1 MKICTFIGDMYRDY
15 SLSIMKNINDYAEEK
30 GHRVDFYGN
39 CSIPTM
45 NPMHV
50 IGYKSIL
57 HVPNFHSYDGIII
70 CFDTINHTGMGKELV
85 DELLSDPESP
95 PVVCI
100 RAEINGFYN
109 VVPDN
114 RKMMRDIAAYVISKC
129 GSGDIG
135 FVTGR
140 DDLVD
145 SAERRAGFED
155 AMHEAGYETSEDM
168 VFHGNYWIDKGPQM
182 ADHFTKEDGTL
193 PAAIICSND
202 YMAIGLIDELIAR
215 GFSVPE
221 DCMVSGVDNL
231 TESADHIPSITTIE
245 ISEKEFAY
253 SAMELLEKIHAKANP
268 DIYVTVAGNIV
279 PRESTGDQDP
289 NSDVFK
295 IIRDLKLSKHDSI
308 EALRQ
313 FALITTTFDAAL
325 TREECIQVSL
335 ENLREL
341 PSVQDCYLCSY
352 RENNRELIGYFKDKG
367 SISIMSEPFPNTEL
381 LPEGYLNEESGSHVF
396 LPLSY
401 MNMAYG
407 YAVLRV
413 EMTEHFFINEKM
425 EFIFL
430 QIGHLI
436 NKLELNQK
444 LFGIADIMDLY
455 IKDPLTGMLNRRGFE
470 TKLSKFFDKKGHKLN
485 DVAIASIDMDEL
497 KYINDTF
504 GHNAGDEAIRSLARC
519 VDNAL
524 NPGEF
529 VARMGGDEF
538 AAIIILGEVGRVGQF
553 IRTVRDNI
561 RKINESGANPYELGA
576 SIGTCELTE
585 WSDLI
590 ECMNKADKAMYLE
603 KRAKKKHRR

>member
-15 SLSIMKNINDYAEEK
+15 SLSIMKNINAYAEEK

-45 NPMHV
+45 NPMHI

-57 HVPNFHSYDGIII
+57 HVPNLHSYDGVII
-70 CFDTINHTGMGKELV
+70 CYDTINHTGMGKELV
-85 DELLSDPESP
+85 DALLSDPESP

-114 RKMMRDIAAYVISKC
+114 RKMMRDIAAYIISKC
-129 GSGDIG
+129 SSGDIG

-140 DDLVD
+140 DDLAD

-168 VFHGNYWIDKGPQM
+168 IFHGNYWIDKGPQM
-182 ADHFTKEDGTL
+182 ADHFIKEDGTL

-202 YMAIGLIDELIAR
+202 YMAIGLIDELITR
-215 GFSVPE
+215 GFSIPE

-245 ISEKEFAY
+245 ISAKELAY

-268 DIYVTVAGNIV
+268 DICVTVTGNIV
-279 PRESTGDQDP
+279 PRESTGDRDP
-289 NSDVFK
+289 NHDVFK

-313 FALITTTFDAAL
+313 FALITTTFDTAL

-341 PSVQDCYLCSY
+341 PSVQDCYLCCY
-352 RENNRELIGYFKDKG
+352 RENNRELIGYFRDKG
-367 SISIMSEPFPNTEL
+367 NISIMSEPFPNTHL
-381 LPEGYLNEESGSHVF
+381 LPEGYLNEESGSYVF

-407 YAVLRV
+407 YAILRV
-413 EMTEHFFINEKM
+413 DMTEHFFINEKM

-436 NKLELNQK
+436 NKHELNQK

-538 AAIIILGEVGRVGQF
+538 AAIIILGEVGRMGQF

-576 SIGTCELTE
+576 SIGTCELTD

>member
-15 SLSIMKNINDYAEEK
+15 SLSIMKNINAYAEEK

-45 NPMHV
+45 NPMHI

-57 HVPNFHSYDGIII
+57 HVPNLHSYDGVII
-70 CFDTINHTGMGKELV
+70 CYDTINHTGMGKELV
-85 DELLSDPESP
+85 DALLSDPESP

-114 RKMMRDIAAYVISKC
+114 RKMMRDIAAYIISKC
-129 GSGDIG
+129 SSGDIG

-168 VFHGNYWIDKGPQM
+168 IFHGNYWIDQGPQM
-182 ADHFTKEDGTL
+182 ADHFIKEDGTL

-202 YMAIGLIDELIAR
+202 YMAIGLIDELITR
-215 GFSVPE
+215 GFSIPE

-245 ISEKEFAY
+245 ISAKELAY

-268 DIYVTVAGNIV
+268 DICVTVAGSII
-279 PRESTGDQDP
+279 PRESTRDRDP
-289 NSDVFK
+289 NHDVFK

-313 FALITTTFDAAL
+313 FALITTTFDTAL

-341 PSVQDCYLCSY
+341 PSVQDCYLCCY
-352 RENNRELIGYFKDKG
+352 RENNRELIGYFRDKG
-367 SISIMSEPFPNTEL
+367 NISIMSEPFPNTDL
-381 LPEGYLNEESGSHVF
+381 LPEGYLNEESGSYVF

-407 YAVLRV
+407 YAILRV

-436 NKLELNQK
+436 NKHELNQK

-538 AAIIILGEVGRVGQF
+538 AAIIILGEVGRMGQF

-576 SIGTCELTE
+576 SIGTCELTD

>member
-1 MKICTFIGDMYRDY
+1 
-15 SLSIMKNINDYAEEK
+15 
-30 GHRVDFYGN
+30 
-39 CSIPTM
+39 
-45 NPMHV
+45 
-50 IGYKSIL
+50 
-57 HVPNFHSYDGIII
+57 
-70 CFDTINHTGMGKELV
+70 
-85 DELLSDPESP
+85 
-95 PVVCI
+95 
-100 RAEINGFYN
+100 
-109 VVPDN
+109 
-114 RKMMRDIAAYVISKC
+114 
-129 GSGDIG
+129 
-135 FVTGR
+135 
-140 DDLVD
+140 
-145 SAERRAGFED
+145 
-155 AMHEAGYETSEDM
+155 
-168 VFHGNYWIDKGPQM
+168 M

-245 ISEKEFAY
+245 ISDKELAY

-352 RENNRELIGYFKDKG
+352 RENNRELIGYFRDKG
-367 SISIMSEPFPNTEL
+367 SISIISEPFPNTEL
-381 LPEGYLNEESGSHVF
+381 LPEGYLSEESGSHVF

-519 VDNAL
+519 IDNAL

-561 RKINESGANPYELGA
+561 RKINESDANPYELGA

>member
-15 SLSIMKNINDYAEEK
+15 SLSIMKNINAYAEEK

-45 NPMHV
+45 NPMHI

-57 HVPNFHSYDGIII
+57 HVPNLHSYDGVII
-70 CFDTINHTGMGKELV
+70 CYDTINHTGMGKELV
-85 DELLSDPESP
+85 DALLSDPESP

-114 RKMMRDIAAYVISKC
+114 RKMMRDIAAYIISKC
-129 GSGDIG
+129 SSGDIG

-140 DDLVD
+140 DDLAD

-168 VFHGNYWIDKGPQM
+168 IFHGNYWIDKGPQM
-182 ADHFTKEDGTL
+182 ADHFIKEDGTL

-202 YMAIGLIDELIAR
+202 YMAIGLIDELITR
-215 GFSVPE
+215 GFSIPE

-245 ISEKEFAY
+245 ISAKELAY

-268 DIYVTVAGNIV
+268 DICVTVAGSII
-279 PRESTGDQDP
+279 PRESTGDRDP
-289 NSDVFK
+289 NHDVFK

-313 FALITTTFDAAL
+313 FALITTTFDTAL

-341 PSVQDCYLCSY
+341 PSVQDCYLCCY
-352 RENNRELIGYFKDKG
+352 RENNRELIGYFRDKG
-367 SISIMSEPFPNTEL
+367 NISIMSEPFPNTDL
-381 LPEGYLNEESGSHVF
+381 LPEGYLNEESGSYVF

-407 YAVLRV
+407 YAILRV

-436 NKLELNQK
+436 NKHELNQK

-538 AAIIILGEVGRVGQF
+538 AAIIILGEVGRMGQF

-576 SIGTCELTE
+576 SIGTCELTD

>member
-45 NPMHV
+45 NPMHI

-57 HVPNFHSYDGIII
+57 HVPNLHSYDGIII
-70 CFDTINHTGMGKELV
+70 CYDTINHTGMGKELV
-85 DELLSDPESP
+85 DALLSDPESP

-114 RKMMRDIAAYVISKC
+114 RKMMRDIAAYIISKC
-129 GSGDIG
+129 SSGDIG

-140 DDLVD
+140 DDLAD

-168 VFHGNYWIDKGPQM
+168 IFHGNYWIDKGPQM
-182 ADHFTKEDGTL
+182 ADHFIKEDGTL

-202 YMAIGLIDELIAR
+202 YMAIGLIDELITR
-215 GFSVPE
+215 GFSIPE

-245 ISEKEFAY
+245 ISAKELAY

-268 DIYVTVAGNIV
+268 DICVTVTGTIV
-279 PRESTGDQDP
+279 PRESTGDRDP
-289 NSDVFK
+289 NHDVFK

-313 FALITTTFDAAL
+313 FALITTTFDTAL

-341 PSVQDCYLCSY
+341 PSVQDCYLCCY
-352 RENNRELIGYFKDKG
+352 RENNRELIGYFRDKG
-367 SISIMSEPFPNTEL
+367 NISIMSEPFPNTDL
-381 LPEGYLNEESGSHVF
+381 LPEGYLNEESGSYVF

-407 YAVLRV
+407 YAILRV

-436 NKLELNQK
+436 NKHELNQK

-538 AAIIILGEVGRVGQF
+538 AAIIILGEVGRMGQF

-576 SIGTCELTE
+576 SIGTCELTD

>member
-15 SLSIMKNINDYAEEK
+15 SLSIMKNINAYAEEK

-45 NPMHV
+45 NPMHI

-57 HVPNFHSYDGIII
+57 HVPNLHSYDGIII
-70 CFDTINHTGMGKELV
+70 CYDTINHTGMGKELV
-85 DELLSDPESP
+85 DALLSDPESP

-114 RKMMRDIAAYVISKC
+114 RKMMRDIAAYIISKC
-129 GSGDIG
+129 SSGDIG

-140 DDLVD
+140 DDLAD

-168 VFHGNYWIDKGPQM
+168 IFHGNYWIDKGPQM
-182 ADHFTKEDGTL
+182 ADHFIKEDGTL

-202 YMAIGLIDELIAR
+202 YMAIGLIDELITR
-215 GFSVPE
+215 GFSIPE

-245 ISEKEFAY
+245 ISAKELAY

-268 DIYVTVAGNIV
+268 DICVTVAGNII
-279 PRESTGDQDP
+279 PRESTGDRDP
-289 NSDVFK
+289 NHDVFK

-313 FALITTTFDAAL
+313 FALITTTFDTAL

-341 PSVQDCYLCSY
+341 PSVQDCYLCCY
-352 RENNRELIGYFKDKG
+352 RENNRELIGYFRDKG
-367 SISIMSEPFPNTEL
+367 NISIMSEPFPNTDL
-381 LPEGYLNEESGSHVF
+381 LPEGYLNEESGSYVF

-407 YAVLRV
+407 YAILRV

-436 NKLELNQK
+436 NKHELNQK

-553 IRTVRDNI
+553 IRTVRNNI
-561 RKINESGANPYELGA
+561 REINESGANPYELGA

-585 WSDLI
+585 WSELI
-590 ECMNKADKAMYLE
+590 ECINKADKAMYLE
-603 KRAKKKHRR
+603 KKAKKKHRR

>member
-1 MKICTFIGDMYRDY
+1 
-15 SLSIMKNINDYAEEK
+15 
-30 GHRVDFYGN
+30 
-39 CSIPTM
+39 
-45 NPMHV
+45 
-50 IGYKSIL
+50 
-57 HVPNFHSYDGIII
+57 
-70 CFDTINHTGMGKELV
+70 
-85 DELLSDPESP
+85 
-95 PVVCI
+95 
-100 RAEINGFYN
+100 
-109 VVPDN
+109 
-114 RKMMRDIAAYVISKC
+114 
-129 GSGDIG
+129 
-135 FVTGR
+135 
-140 DDLVD
+140 
-145 SAERRAGFED
+145 
-155 AMHEAGYETSEDM
+155 
-168 VFHGNYWIDKGPQM
+168 
-182 ADHFTKEDGTL
+182 
-193 PAAIICSND
+193 
-202 YMAIGLIDELIAR
+202 
-215 GFSVPE
+215 
-221 DCMVSGVDNL
+221 MVSGVDNL

-245 ISEKEFAY
+245 ISAKELAY

-268 DIYVTVAGNIV
+268 DICVTVTGNIV
-279 PRESTGDQDP
+279 PRESTGDRDP
-289 NSDVFK
+289 NRDVFK

-313 FALITTTFDAAL
+313 FALITTTFDTAL

-341 PSVQDCYLCSY
+341 PSVQDCYLCCY
-352 RENNRELIGYFKDKG
+352 RENNRELIGYFRDKG
-367 SISIMSEPFPNTEL
+367 NISIMSEPFPNTDL
-381 LPEGYLNEESGSHVF
+381 LPEGYLNEESGSYVF

-407 YAVLRV
+407 YAILRV

-436 NKLELNQK
+436 NKHELNQK

-538 AAIIILGEVGRVGQF
+538 AAIIILGEVGRMGQF

-576 SIGTCELTE
+576 SIGTCELTD

>member
-1 MKICTFIGDMYRDY
+1 
-15 SLSIMKNINDYAEEK
+15 
-30 GHRVDFYGN
+30 
-39 CSIPTM
+39 
-45 NPMHV
+45 
-50 IGYKSIL
+50 
-57 HVPNFHSYDGIII
+57 
-70 CFDTINHTGMGKELV
+70 DTINHTGMGKELV

-215 GFSVPE
+215 GFSIPE
-221 DCMVSGVDNL
+221 DCLVSGVDNL

-245 ISEKEFAY
+245 ISDKELAY

-268 DIYVTVAGNIV
+268 DICVTVAGNIV

-295 IIRDLKLSKHDSI
+295 VIRDLKLSKHDSI

-381 LPEGYLNEESGSHVF
+381 LPEGYLSDESGSHVF

-430 QIGHLI
+430 QIGQLI

-603 KRAKKKHRR
+603 KRAKKKHRS

>member
-15 SLSIMKNINDYAEEK
+15 SLSIMKNINAYAEEK

-45 NPMHV
+45 NPMQV

-57 HVPNFHSYDGIII
+57 HVPNFHSYDGVII
-70 CFDTINHTGMGKELV
+70 CYDTINHTGMGKELV
-85 DELLSDPESP
+85 DELLSDPEAP

-129 GSGDIG
+129 SSGDIG

-168 VFHGNYWIDKGPQM
+168 IFHGNYWIDKGPQM

-202 YMAIGLIDELIAR
+202 YMAIGLIDELITR
-215 GFSVPE
+215 GFSIPE

-245 ISEKEFAY
+245 ISDKELAY

-268 DIYVTVAGNIV
+268 DIYVTVTGNII
-279 PRESTGDQDP
+279 PRASTGDQDP

-352 RENNRELIGYFKDKG
+352 RENNRELIGYFRDKG
-367 SISIMSEPFPNTEL
+367 NIIIMSEPFPNTNL
-381 LPEGYLNEESGSHVF
+381 LPEGYLNEESGSYVF

-407 YAVLRV
+407 YAILRV

-430 QIGHLI
+430 QIGQLI
-436 NKLELNQK
+436 NKHELNQK

-538 AAIIILGEVGRVGQF
+538 AAIIILGEVGRMGQF

>member
-15 SLSIMKNINDYAEEK
+15 SLSIMKNINAYAEEK

-45 NPMHV
+45 NPMHI

-57 HVPNFHSYDGIII
+57 HVPNLHSYDGIII
-70 CFDTINHTGMGKELV
+70 CYDTINHTGMGKELV
-85 DELLSDPESP
+85 DALLSDPESP

-114 RKMMRDIAAYVISKC
+114 RKMMRDIAAYIISKC
-129 GSGDIG
+129 SSGDIG

-140 DDLVD
+140 DDLAD

-168 VFHGNYWIDKGPQM
+168 IFHGNYWIDKGPQM
-182 ADHFTKEDGTL
+182 ADHFIKEDGTL

-202 YMAIGLIDELIAR
+202 YMAIGLIDELITR
-215 GFSVPE
+215 GFSIPE

-245 ISEKEFAY
+245 ISAKELAY

-268 DIYVTVAGNIV
+268 DICVTVAGNII
-279 PRESTGDQDP
+279 PRESTGDRDP
-289 NSDVFK
+289 NHDVFK

-313 FALITTTFDAAL
+313 FALITTTFDTAL

-341 PSVQDCYLCSY
+341 PSVQDCYLCCY
-352 RENNRELIGYFKDKG
+352 RENNRELIGYFRDKG
-367 SISIMSEPFPNTEL
+367 NISIMSEPFPNTDL
-381 LPEGYLNEESGSHVF
+381 LPEGYLNEESGSYVF

-407 YAVLRV
+407 YAILRV

-436 NKLELNQK
+436 NKHELNQK

-538 AAIIILGEVGRVGQF
+538 AAIIILGEVGRMGQF

-576 SIGTCELTE
+576 SIGTCELTD

>member
-15 SLSIMKNINDYAEEK
+15 SLSIMKNINAYAEEK

-45 NPMHV
+45 NPMHI

-57 HVPNFHSYDGIII
+57 HVPNFHSYDGVII
-70 CFDTINHTGMGKELV
+70 CYDTINHTGMGKELV
-85 DELLSDPESP
+85 DALLSDPESP

-114 RKMMRDIAAYVISKC
+114 RKMMRDIAAYIISKC
-129 GSGDIG
+129 SSGDIG

-168 VFHGNYWIDKGPQM
+168 IFHGNYWIDQGPQM
-182 ADHFTKEDGTL
+182 ADHFIKEDGTL

-202 YMAIGLIDELIAR
+202 YMAIGLIDELITR
-215 GFSVPE
+215 GFSIPE

-245 ISEKEFAY
+245 ISAKELAY

-268 DIYVTVAGNIV
+268 DICVTVTGNIV
-279 PRESTGDQDP
+279 PRESTGDRDP
-289 NSDVFK
+289 NRDVFK

-313 FALITTTFDAAL
+313 FALITTTFDTAL

-341 PSVQDCYLCSY
+341 PSVQDCYLCCY
-352 RENNRELIGYFKDKG
+352 RENNRELIGYFRDKG
-367 SISIMSEPFPNTEL
+367 NISIMSEPFPNTDL
-381 LPEGYLNEESGSHVF
+381 LPEGYLNEESGSYVF

-407 YAVLRV
+407 YAILRV

-436 NKLELNQK
+436 NKHELNQK

-538 AAIIILGEVGRVGQF
+538 AAIIILGEVGRMGQF

-576 SIGTCELTE
+576 SIGTCELTD